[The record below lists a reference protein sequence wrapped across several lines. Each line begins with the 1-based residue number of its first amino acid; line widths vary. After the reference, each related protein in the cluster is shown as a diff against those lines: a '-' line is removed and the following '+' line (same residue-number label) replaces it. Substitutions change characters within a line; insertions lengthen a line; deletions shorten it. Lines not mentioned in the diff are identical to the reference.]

1 MIAAAAPDPN
11 RDGFRRRPYAKR
23 GLMRSIHTTCLALMV
38 LLGVT
43 LAGSAS
49 AAETVPPE
57 ERWWAGFGDPVLSEL
72 VDIGLANNP
81 DLGIA
86 RTKIEQADAATWQG
100 LAPLLPQFSFDLNGN
115 LNSIEMLGG
124 ATPPGE
130 TWPET
135 YKTGSAMLVGRLN
148 ADIFGKQIL
157 SQQATRRDRD
167 AATESGEVTTVELAA
182 SIARTYYQLVAAQN
196 QVATVKRQ
204 IETNQQL
211 LDLTQLR
218 YERGEA
224 EGLDVLQQRQQ
235 LAATH
240 TLLPQAEAIAAA
252 AKKNLVLL
260 LGGADEAELPSPVKA
275 LPMFEPMAPIKP
287 TADAIVELPAVRLSA
302 SQLAAAKARR
312 LSATMSFFPTVQVT
326 GQAGQQATYID
337 ELEDQ
342 FVWTLGAGI
351 SIPLFQGGQN
361 LGTYRFNAAKER
373 EAQHTLRKAELAA
386 QNRLDIAQVEED
398 QYRRQLAAYHR
409 QLEAADEALR
419 QSESRY
425 TLGLTNF
432 QSVLTS
438 LTARQQAEL
447 NVINSHLSLV
457 LARVELHQAL
467 GGKRLAGSSP
477 EETVE

>member
-1 MIAAAAPDPN
+1 
-11 RDGFRRRPYAKR
+11 
-23 GLMRSIHTTCLALMV
+23 MRSIHITCLVLIV
-38 LLGVT
+38 LLGIG
-43 LAGSAS
+43 LSGSAL
-49 AAETVPPE
+49 AADSEATVSPE
-57 ERWWAGFGDPVLSEL
+57 DRWWAEFEDPVLSEL
-72 VDIGLANNP
+72 IEIGLANNP

-86 RTKIEQADAATWQG
+86 RTKIEQAQAATWQG

-115 LNSIEMLGG
+115 LNSIELLGG
-124 ATPPGE
+124 QVMPGE
-130 TWPET
+130 TLPDT

-157 SQQATRRDRD
+157 NQQETRRDRD
-167 AATESGEVTTVELAA
+167 AATESGKVTTIELVA
-182 SIARTYYQLVAAQN
+182 SVARTYYQLVAARN
-196 QVATVKRQ
+196 QVATIQSQ
-204 IETNQQL
+204 IKSNQQL

-235 LAATH
+235 LAATN

-260 LGGADEAELPSPVKA
+260 LGGFDEAELPSPVKQ
-275 LPMFEPMAPIKP
+275 LPKVSPAHAIKP
-287 TADAIVELPAVRLSA
+287 TAEQIGELPTVRLSA
-302 SQLAAAKARR
+302 SQLAAAKSRR
-312 LSATMSFFPTVQVT
+312 LSATMSFFPTVQLT
-326 GQAGQQATYID
+326 GQAGQQATYIN
-337 ELEDQ
+337 ELEDD

-361 LGTYRFNAAKER
+361 LGTYRFNTAKER
-373 EAQHTLRKAELAA
+373 EAQHALRKAELAA
-386 QNRLDIAQVEED
+386 KNRLDVAQIEED
-398 QYRRQLAAYHR
+398 RYRRQLVAYHL
-409 QLEAADEALR
+409 QLEAADAALR

-425 TLGLTNF
+425 TLGLADY

-438 LTARQQAEL
+438 LNARQAAEL

-467 GGKRLAGSSP
+467 GGKRVTDSVP